1 MRGPRAIL
9 CTNVVVSVNPPPHKK
24 TIYCGAEVLSIKMIS
39 ILRESGL
46 CVQGGGAA
54 SV

>member
-9 CTNVVVSVNPPPHKK
+9 CTNGVVSVKENPQN
-24 TIYCGAEVLSIKMIS
+24 IYCGAEVLSIKMIS

-54 SV
+54 SI